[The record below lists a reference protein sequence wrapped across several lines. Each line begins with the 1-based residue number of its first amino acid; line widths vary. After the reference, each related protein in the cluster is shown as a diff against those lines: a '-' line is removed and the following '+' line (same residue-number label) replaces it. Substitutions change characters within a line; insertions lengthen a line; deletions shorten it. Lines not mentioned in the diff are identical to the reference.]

1 MLSQFPC
8 VQSLY
13 READCLY
20 LLEEA
25 DTISSYEARAGS
37 PPSSHE
43 SAMTAFSS
51 TLDRVHQVEAIHREP
66 THLFIEQHVM

>member
-1 MLSQFPC
+1 M
-8 VQSLY
+8 QSLY

-37 PPSSHE
+37 LPSSHE